1 MKAGDG
7 EEGMWN
13 VGQEE
18 EEKRDERDR
27 REKEGGENR
36 TRERVR
42 WGSGEITLEKSTGLD
57 VGEKQTLI

>member
-18 EEKRDERDR
+18 EEKGMKGTKEKKREERT
-27 REKEGGENR
+27 EQ
-36 TRERVR
+36 ERVR